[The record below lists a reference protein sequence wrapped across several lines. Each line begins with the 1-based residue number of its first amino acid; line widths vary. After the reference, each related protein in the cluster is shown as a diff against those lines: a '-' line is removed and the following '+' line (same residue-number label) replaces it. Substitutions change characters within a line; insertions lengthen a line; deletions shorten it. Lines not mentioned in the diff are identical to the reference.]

1 MAGVQATVTNL
12 SINQNGNGNGT
23 AINGSDAARLMV
35 STTAQGKEG
44 IVTHGKI

>member
-12 SINQNGNGNGT
+12 SINQNGNGDGT

-35 STTAQGKEG
+35 SLRTWGKPNLWAYSS
-44 IVTHGKI
+44 I